1 MKKIIFTLS
10 TAIFFVSTAF
20 AQLGNIDP
28 DFIPGTG
35 FGPDQWTGKCE
46 AIVQQPDGKLLVG
59 GQFKTFDGDSAL
71 YITRL
76 NLDGSRDLS
85 FSSPFEENWGYNI
98 RAIVLQNDGRIIIG
112 GTFNE
117 VNGISQNRIAR
128 LNSDGSLDLTFNPAS
143 GFNQEVTAIELQP
156 DGKILAGG
164 LFTVFDYVWGG
175 SQTPVNGIARL
186 NSDGSIDNTFNVG
199 TGFSGGTGIGQRQI
213 HKIVVQPDGKILVGG
228 HYSSYN
234 GNASILLT
242 RLNSDGTID
251 SSFDASANF
260 SPAADGFYGQVYAMK
275 LLPDGK
281 IMIAGNYGNTNSA
294 ASGIDRLNSDGTLDV
309 LFQTAPSNT
318 DLRCFALDVQS
329 DGKVVGASVN
339 FGIPSEAFVVERYN
353 TDGSLDTTFPQKYL
367 NNDVTDLIIQ
377 NDGNITFV
385 GYFNYNPM
393 GIMRLLGDGTSSV
406 NLTEE
411 STFDFSVYPN
421 PTSEFVNINN
431 IPQNSILRIIN
442 LTGKVMYEQIVL
454 DNFESVNVSGF
465 TSGIYLIQIENN
477 GRVANKKLII
487 GR

>member
-10 TAIFFVSTAF
+10 TAILFASTAF

-28 DFIPGTG
+28 DFILGTG

-59 GQFKTFDGDSAL
+59 GQFKTFDGNEAL
-71 YITRL
+71 YIIRL
-76 NLDGSRDLS
+76 NLDGTQDNS
-85 FSSPFEENWGYNI
+85 FTSPFDDNWGAAI
-98 RAIVLQNDGRIIIG
+98 RQVRVLSDGKILACGSSLKSNNATLPGIV
-112 GTFNE
+112 
-117 VNGISQNRIAR
+117 R
-128 LNSDGSLDLTFNPAS
+128 LNSDGTIDQSFTAPSSVTGLSTFDVQS
-143 GFNQEVTAIELQP
+143 
-156 DGKILAGG
+156 DGKIVLRN
-164 LFTVFDYVWGG
+164 L
-175 SQTPVNGIARL
+175 IRL
-186 NSDGSIDNTFNVG
+186 NTDGTLDNSFD
-199 TGFSGGTGIGQRQI
+199 SGTGISGGAGFGGVGI
-213 HKIVVQPDGKILVGG
+213 NTLLVQPDGKILIGG
-228 HYSSYN
+228 HYSAYN
-234 GNASILLT
+234 GNTSVLLT

-309 LFQTAPSNT
+309 LFQAAPSNT

-339 FGIPSEAFVVERYN
+339 FGIPGEAFVVERYN

-411 STFDFSVYPN
+411 PAFDFSVYPN
-421 PTSEFVNINN
+421 PTSEFVNINR
-431 IPQNSILRIIN
+431 IPQNSMLRIIN
-442 LTGKVMYEQIVL
+442 LTGKVVYEQIVL
-454 DNFESVNVSGF
+454 GNFESVNVSGF

-477 GRVANKKLII
+477 GSVANKKLII